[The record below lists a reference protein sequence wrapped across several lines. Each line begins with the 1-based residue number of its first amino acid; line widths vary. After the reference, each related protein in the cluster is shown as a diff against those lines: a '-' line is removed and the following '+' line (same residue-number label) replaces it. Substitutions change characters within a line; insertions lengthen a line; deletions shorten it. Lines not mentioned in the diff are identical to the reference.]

1 MAPYGS
7 KTLKRKLPVETKE
20 NNNHLYEG
28 SKMIEFPCRQIN
40 DFFLQKAKSKL
51 VFMAIPGTLP
61 DRPKLQHSLLP
72 VLVTTHRALH
82 LPREQRGHRRHGEH
96 PGSRGDGKE
105 KAARTLKR

>member
-1 MAPYGS
+1 MVLRGGVLAQKQGQ
-7 KTLKRKLPVETKE
+7 KQFF
-20 NNNHLYEG
+20 
-28 SKMIEFPCRQIN
+28 FPPAWQIN
-40 DFFLQKAKSKL
+40 DFIKQKAKSKL
-51 VFMAIPGTLP
+51 VFMAIPGALP

-82 LPREQRGHRRHGEH
+82 LPREQRGHRGDGEH